1 MEADNDDLNREEI
14 EARQL
19 VKSTIEKTVSWWLS
33 RAGAGDSFQQHEI
46 KLMHSIRDAYI
57 AELSL
62 NLSDIEVTKQII
74 DQLTSILPSIQ
85 D

>member
-1 MEADNDDLNREEI
+1 MEADNREEI

-19 VKSTIEKTVSWWLS
+19 VKSTIEKTVGWWLS
-33 RAGAGDSFQQHEI
+33 RADAGDSFEHHEI
-46 KLMHSIRDAYI
+46 KLMRSIRDAYI

-74 DQLTSILPSIQ
+74 DQLTLILPTPQ